1 MAECG
6 PLTITSWQT
15 LVVVVLIV
23 VITFVYGEVCARD
36 AARRTRD
43 EFLVE
48 DNDSGDEEYGWS
60 ADEADTGPIELDER
74 FRRSARHSQSERGY
88 LTARREPSVSDSSY
102 RE

>member
-6 PLTITSWQT
+6 PLTITGWQT

-23 VITFVYGEVCARD
+23 VITFIYGELCARD

-43 EFLVE
+43 EFLFE
-48 DNDSGDEEYGWS
+48 DNDFGDEEYGWS

-74 FRRSARHSQSERGY
+74 FRRCARHSPGEREC
-88 LTARREPSVSDSSY
+88 LTARGEPSVSDSSY